1 MQVQALP
8 SSSCL
13 HLQKPHFGPSSWLCL
28 RPCRELPVSLKTF
41 RQPRAH
47 LECTAVRQ
55 DEVLRSM
62 SENGEVSIL
71 TVDGT
76 QLVSE
81 ACRRHH
87 TAPTASAALGRA
99 LLGVLLMGCFKAEG
113 ETTQATFNGDGI
125 LKGLQVI
132 GTADGLV
139 KGKVGNPLADPPL
152 RPDGKLNVGSAVGK
166 GVLAIVRNHEKWA
179 RPYTGLVP
187 IVTGEV
193 GDDLASYLVESEQ
206 SNSALGLG
214 VSIHKDASVRAAG
227 GFLIQVLPNA
237 SEETLQQLEQN
248 LAGVTSVTSLLHE
261 GATPLDIA
269 KRLLANLGMTDVQF
283 SLQPRYGP
291 CDRAELRDR
300 MKRVVALLGEDEVN
314 RILEQEGKIEVKC
327 EFCQDLELFDKAEVE
342 PLIQQAKPDP
352 ALENLTSTPSAG
364 RKVLATNMHSA
375 PAKDYTAIRE

>member
-1 MQVQALP
+1 MQLQSSRNCSASI
-8 SSSCL
+8 SSSSTRHTPL
-13 HLQKPHFGPSSWLCL
+13 WNTWLCF
-28 RPCRELPVSLKTF
+28 RPARELPLNLNLFRRTGASLKCSG
-41 RQPRAH
+41 A
-47 LECTAVRQ
+47 RQ

-76 QLVSE
+76 RLVAE
-81 ACRRHH
+81 ACRRHQ

-125 LKGLQVI
+125 LNGLQVI
-132 GTADGLV
+132 STSSGLV
-139 KGKVGNPLADPPL
+139 KGKVGNSLADPPL
-152 RPDGKLNVGSAVGK
+152 RPDGKLNVGGAVGK

-214 VSIHKDASVRAAG
+214 VSIQKDASVRAAG

-269 KRLLANLGMTDVQF
+269 QRLLTNLGMTDVQF
-283 SLQPRYGP
+283 SLKPKYGP
-291 CDRAELRDR
+291 CDRAELRER
-300 MKRVVALLGEDEVN
+300 MKRVVALLGADEVD

-327 EFCQDLELFDKAEVE
+327 EFCQDLELFDKEEVK
-342 PLIQQAKPDP
+342 PLIQQSRPDP
-352 ALENLTSTPSAG
+352 RLEDLTSSP
-364 RKVLATNMHSA
+364 R
-375 PAKDYTAIRE
+375 